1 MIYFA
6 ILFVKVLKKKD
17 SLKDHKRTHTGEKPY
32 PCRSEHFSRYLFV
45 KEKYIFLSA
54 RLNIS

>member
-1 MIYFA
+1 MINFA

-32 PCRSEHFSRYLFV
+32 PCRSEHFFRYLFV